1 MIQLSVVTPE
11 GSVLDESVESV
22 VAPGQS
28 GEFGVLSGHES
39 FLAPLAPGL
48 LCGKGG
54 ADGDEIVVVTD
65 GFAEVT
71 AERVTVLVNAAERPH
86 QIDRERAEAARDR
99 ALARIERR
107 AEEAEVDDLRAASA
121 LARALARLRA
131 LVH

>member
-11 GSVLDESVESV
+11 GSVVDASVDSV

-28 GEFGVLSGHES
+28 GEFGVLPGHES
-39 FLAPLAPGL
+39 FLAPLEPGIL
-48 LCGKGG
+48 RCAGP
-54 ADGDEIVVVTD
+54 DGDEMVVVAE

-99 ALARIERR
+99 ALDRIEQR
-107 AEEAEVDDLRAASA
+107 AEEAEIDEQRAASA
-121 LARALARLRA
+121 LARAIARLDS
-131 LVH
+131 LVF